1 MPSSYGNVFII
12 AAPSGTGKTT
22 LVQALSCA
30 VPKVAVSISYT
41 TRPARLNEEEGKHYF
56 FVETAEFKRMITA
69 GDFLE
74 YAEVFGYFY
83 GTTRIFVEQTRQQ
96 GVDVILEID
105 WQGMQQI
112 KEILPDSISVFI
124 LPPSL
129 TNLQERLL
137 KRNQDSNMVIA
148 SRLSDAQSTIARIK
162 NFDFVVLN
170 ENFNH
175 ALHDLKLIVQ
185 ASRLRQTY
193 QLRQYEQIIQDWTSN
208 LQ

>member
-22 LVQALSCA
+22 LVQALA
-30 VPKVAVSISYT
+30 GNVPQIAVSISYT
-41 TRPARLNEEEGKHYF
+41 TRPARPNEADGKHYF
-56 FVETAEFKRMITA
+56 FVKNAAFKRMIAA

-96 GVDVILEID
+96 GIDVILEID

-112 KEILPDSISVFI
+112 KELVPDSISIFI

-129 TNLQERLL
+129 TNLQDRLL
-137 KRNQDSNMVIA
+137 KRNQDSKMVID
-148 SRLSDAQSTIARIK
+148 SRLADAQSTIARIK

-170 ENFNH
+170 ENFHH